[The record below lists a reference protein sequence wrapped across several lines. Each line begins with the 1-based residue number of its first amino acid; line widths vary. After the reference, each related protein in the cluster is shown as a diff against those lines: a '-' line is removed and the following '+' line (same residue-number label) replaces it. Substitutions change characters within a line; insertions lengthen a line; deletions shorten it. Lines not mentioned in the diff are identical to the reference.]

1 MPVSLSS
8 SCAGKYLNFACW
20 VIFHDFCRLL
30 TFFKIN
36 FFRKFFREHYQSY
49 GDVFSYFFANCI
61 GLDKQNFERKIVTIF
76 LPISFNICFG
86 CSKELS
92 H

>member
-1 MPVSLSS
+1 MS
-8 SCAGKYLNFACW
+8 
-20 VIFHDFCRLL
+20 
-30 TFFKIN
+30 
-36 FFRKFFREHYQSY
+36 
-49 GDVFSYFFANCI
+49 I
-61 GLDKQNFERKIVTIF
+61 GLDKLKLQCKIVNIF